1 MHKVRVG
8 LEKRSYDIII
18 GHGLI
23 KDSAPI
29 ITPFLSQNR
38 VVVITDQNVAPLHLR
53 SFESSLKL
61 AGVSVSSLVLP
72 SGESTKSWKYAV
84 RVVEWILEQKVE
96 RNDLVIA
103 LGGGVIGDLVGFAA
117 AIVRRG
123 VRFAQV
129 PTSLLAQVDSSIGGK
144 TGINVR
150 FGKNLVGAFH
160 QPVFVMADT
169 EALGTLPDRDFL
181 SGYGEVAK
189 YGLLGD
195 ENFFCWLEENAYA
208 LINGNIELRIEAI
221 KRSCQIKA
229 RIVENDEREHGER
242 ALLNLGHTFCH
253 ALEAVTNYSDILLH
267 GEGVSIGCNLAFDVS
282 ARLGLCSQEVPS
294 RVREHYKSIN
304 IATDISQINGF
315 VGNTERIYELMA
327 QDKKVV
333 NGVIRFILASDIGK
347 AMVQENVSKDLI
359 IEVLQDSF
367 ER

>member
-61 AGVSVSSLVLP
+61 VGVSVSSLVLP

-123 VRFAQV
+123 VRFAQI

-144 TGINVR
+144 TGINTSQ
-150 FGKNLVGAFH
+150 GKNLIGSFY
-160 QPVFVMADT
+160 QPKIVISDV
-169 EALGTLPDRDFL
+169 DFL
-181 SGYGEVAK
+181 KSLPFREIVCGYAEIVK
-189 YGLLGD
+189 H
-195 ENFFCWLEENAYA
+195 A
-208 LINGNIELRIEAI
+208 LIAN
-221 KRSCQIKA
+221 
-229 RIVENDEREHGER
+229 
-242 ALLNLGHTFCH
+242 
-253 ALEAVTNYSDILLH
+253 
-267 GEGVSIGCNLAFDVS
+267 
-282 ARLGLCSQEVPS
+282 
-294 RVREHYKSIN
+294 
-304 IATDISQINGF
+304 
-315 VGNTERIYELMA
+315 
-327 QDKKVV
+327 KKFYIFLV
-333 NGVIRFILASDIGK
+333 
-347 AMVQENVSKDLI
+347 
-359 IEVLQDSF
+359 
-367 ER
+367 

>member
-1 MHKVRVG
+1 MQKVRVG

-61 AGVSVSSLVLP
+61 VGVSVSSLVLP

-123 VRFAQV
+123 VRFAQI

-144 TGINVR
+144 TGFNRYDVVNLCGTYFHPKSSFIDIR
-150 FGKNLVGAFH
+150 FLK
-160 QPVFVMADT
+160 
-169 EALGTLPDRDFL
+169 TL
-181 SGYGEVAK
+181 K
-189 YGLLGD
+189 
-195 ENFFCWLEENAYA
+195 
-208 LINGNIELRIEAI
+208 
-221 KRSCQIKA
+221 
-229 RIVENDEREHGER
+229 
-242 ALLNLGHTFCH
+242 
-253 ALEAVTNYSDILLH
+253 
-267 GEGVSIGCNLAFDVS
+267 LAFVIIVMTPKKDN
-282 ARLGLCSQEVPS
+282 ATP
-294 RVREHYKSIN
+294 IN
-304 IATDISQINGF
+304 
-315 VGNTERIYELMA
+315 
-327 QDKKVV
+327 
-333 NGVIRFILASDIGK
+333 
-347 AMVQENVSKDLI
+347 
-359 IEVLQDSF
+359 
-367 ER
+367 

>member
-1 MHKVRVG
+1 MQKVRVG

-23 KDSAPI
+23 KDSASI

-61 AGVSVSSLVLP
+61 MGVSVSSLVLP

-123 VRFAQV
+123 VRFAQI

-144 TGINVR
+144 TGINVS

-160 QPVFVMADT
+160 QPVFVLADT

-195 ENFFCWLEENAYA
+195 EKFFC
-208 LINGNIELRIEAI
+208 
-221 KRSCQIKA
+221 Q
-229 RIVENDEREHGER
+229 
-242 ALLNLGHTFCH
+242 
-253 ALEAVTNYSDILLH
+253 
-267 GEGVSIGCNLAFDVS
+267 
-282 ARLGLCSQEVPS
+282 P
-294 RVREHYKSIN
+294 
-304 IATDISQINGF
+304 
-315 VGNTERIYELMA
+315 
-327 QDKKVV
+327 
-333 NGVIRFILASDIGK
+333 
-347 AMVQENVSKDLI
+347 
-359 IEVLQDSF
+359 
-367 ER
+367 

>member
-1 MHKVRVG
+1 MQKVKVG
-8 LEKRSYDIII
+8 LEKHSYDILI

-23 KDSAPI
+23 KNSGQIIAPL
-29 ITPFLSQNR
+29 LSKNR

-53 SFESSLKL
+53 SFESSMKS
-61 AGVSVSSLVLP
+61 AGISVSSLVLP
-72 SGESTKSWKYAV
+72 GGESTKSWKYLI

-96 RNDLVIA
+96 RNDLVVA

-117 AIVRRG
+117 ATVRRG
-123 VRFAQV
+123 VQFAQI

-144 TGINVR
+144 TGINVS

-160 QPVFVMADT
+160 QPAIVIADT
-169 EALGTLPDRDFL
+169 EALDTLPHRDFL

-195 ENFFCWLEENAYA
+195 EKFFRWLEENAA
-208 LINGNIELRIEAI
+208 SLIDGDVELRMEAI

-229 RIVENDEREHGER
+229 KIVENDEREYGER

-253 ALEAVTNYSDILLH
+253 ALEAVTNFSDILLH
-267 GEGVSIGCNLAFDVS
+267 GEGVSIGCNLAFEVS
-282 ARLGLCSQEVPS
+282 SRLGLCPQEVPS
-294 RVREHYKSIN
+294 RVREHYHSIN
-304 IATDISQINGF
+304 VATDISQINGF
-315 VGNTERIYELMA
+315 VGNAGQIYDLMA

-347 AMVQENVSKDLI
+347 AMVHENIDKALI
-359 IEVLQDSF
+359 LEVLQQSL

>member
-1 MHKVRVG
+1 MQKVKVG
-8 LEKRSYDIII
+8 LEKHSYDILI

-23 KDSAPI
+23 KNSGQIIAPL
-29 ITPFLSQNR
+29 LSKNR

-53 SFESSLKL
+53 SFESSMKS
-61 AGVSVSSLVLP
+61 AGISVSSLVLP
-72 SGESTKSWKYAV
+72 GGESTKSWKYLI

-96 RNDLVIA
+96 RNDLVVA

-117 AIVRRG
+117 ATVRRG
-123 VRFAQV
+123 VQFAQI

-144 TGINVR
+144 TGINVS

-160 QPVFVMADT
+160 QPVVVIADT
-169 EALGTLPDRDFL
+169 EALDTLPHRDFL

-195 ENFFCWLEENAYA
+195 EKFFRWLEENAA
-208 LINGNIELRIEAI
+208 SLIDGDVELRMEAI

-229 RIVENDEREHGER
+229 KIVENDEREYGER

-253 ALEAVTNYSDILLH
+253 ALEAVTNFSDILLH
-267 GEGVSIGCNLAFDVS
+267 GEGVSIGCNLAFELS
-282 ARLGLCSQEVPS
+282 SRLGLCSQEVPS
-294 RVREHYKSIN
+294 RVREHYHSIN
-304 IATDISQINGF
+304 LATDISQINGF
-315 VGNTERIYELMA
+315 VANAEQIYDSMA
-327 QDKKVV
+327 QDKKVL

-347 AMVQENVSKDLI
+347 AMVQENIDKALVL
-359 IEVLQDSF
+359 EVLQQSL

>member
-1 MHKVRVG
+1 MQKVRVG

-23 KDSAPI
+23 KNSAPI

-53 SFESSLKL
+53 SFESSMKS

-72 SGESTKSWKYAV
+72 SGESTKSWKYLI
-84 RVVEWILEQKVE
+84 RVVEWILDQKVE
-96 RNDLVIA
+96 RNDLVVA

-117 AIVRRG
+117 ATVRRG
-123 VRFAQV
+123 VQVAQI

-144 TGINVR
+144 TGINVS
-150 FGKNLVGAFH
+150 FGKNLVGVFH
-160 QPVFVMADT
+160 QPAIVLADT
-169 EALGTLPDRDFL
+169 EALETLPQRDFL

-195 ENFFCWLEENAYA
+195 EKFFKWLEENAAA
-208 LINGNIELRIEAI
+208 LIDGDVGLRMEAI
-221 KRSCQIKA
+221 KQSCQIKA
-229 RIVENDEREHGER
+229 KIVENDELEYGER

-253 ALEAVTNYSDILLH
+253 ALEAVTNFSDILLH
-267 GEGVSIGCNLAFDVS
+267 GEAVSIGCNLAFEVS
-282 ARLGLCSQEVPS
+282 SRLGLCSQEIPS
-294 RVREHYKSIN
+294 RVREHYHSIN

-315 VGNTERIYELMA
+315 VGNSERIYDLMA

-347 AMVQENVSKDLI
+347 AMVYENVDKDLI
-359 IEVLQDSF
+359 LEVLQQSL

>member
-1 MHKVRVG
+1 MQKVRVG
-8 LEKRSYDIII
+8 LERRSYDIMI

-23 KDSAPI
+23 INSGPI
-29 ITPFLSQNR
+29 ITPLLSQNR

-53 SFESSLKL
+53 SYESSMNS

-72 SGESTKSWKYAV
+72 SGEGTKSWKYV
-84 RVVEWILEQKVE
+84 IQVVEWMLEQKVE
-96 RNDLVIA
+96 RNDLVVA

-117 AIVRRG
+117 AILRRG
-123 VRFAQV
+123 VQFVQI

-144 TGINVR
+144 TGINVS

-160 QPVFVMADT
+160 QPSVVLADIQ
-169 EALGTLPDRDFL
+169 ALDTLPNRDFL

-195 ENFFCWLEENAYA
+195 EHFFCWLEDNAAA
-208 LINGNIELRIEAI
+208 LIDGDVELRIEAV

-229 RIVENDEREHGER
+229 KIVENDEREQGER

-253 ALEAVTNYSDILLH
+253 ALEGVTNFSDVLLH
-267 GEGVSIGCNLAFDVS
+267 GEGVSIGCSLAFDVS
-282 ARLGLCSQEVPS
+282 AKLGLCSQEAPS
-294 RVREHYKSIN
+294 RVREHFKSIN
-304 IATDISQINGF
+304 VATDISQINGF
-315 VGNTERIYELMA
+315 VGSADQIYDLMA

-333 NGVIRFILASDIGK
+333 KGVIRFILASDIGK
-347 AMVQENVSKDLI
+347 AVVQESVSKSLI
-359 IEVLQDSF
+359 LEVLQDSL